1 MSNCRAYWLRT
12 MDCIVRPVLKAVA
25 HDELVEKM
33 PIESKSAQEERAQF
47 TYLEA
52 FARAL
57 VGIAPWLELEG
68 LVGEEAALQA
78 EYRKMAL
85 AGIHNGVT
93 PGCKD
98 YMNFSVG
105 GQPIVDAAFLA
116 HAILR
121 APKQLWHALPAEDK
135 KNLVAQMKRTRTRKP
150 PINNWLLFCAMIETF
165 LHFAGEEDWDPM
177 RTDLAIRY
185 HFDWYKGDGFFGDGK
200 NFHMDYYNSYV
211 IQPMLIDILRYLHT
225 EDGYW
230 RDMLPLAQQYGAHY
244 ATFLEHLI
252 MPDGTYPILGRSV
265 AYRFGCFQ
273 MLAQAALQ
281 DILEDDITPA
291 QVRCGLT
298 AVMQRIMAFDNFDEN
313 GWLTIGVCGHQPDMG
328 EHYISTGSL
337 YLCSAVFLPL
347 GLPEAHPF
355 WSAPD
360 AAWTMK
366 KMWAGDPCMVVD
378 HAI

>member
-1 MSNCRAYWLRT
+1 MTECRKYWVTT
-12 MDCIVRPVLKAVA
+12 MDRIVRPVLEAVA
-25 HDELVEKM
+25 KDELVDKM
-33 PIESKSAQEERAQF
+33 PIESKASHAERAQF

-52 FARAL
+52 FGRAL

-68 LVGEEAALQA
+68 LEGSEAELQA
-78 EYRKMAL
+78 EYRAMAR

-93 PGCKD
+93 PGYKD
-98 YMNFSVG
+98 YMNFSEG

-121 APKQLWHALPAEDK
+121 APKQLWYELPEADK
-135 KNLVAQMKRTRTRKP
+135 RNLCAQMKRTRTRKP
-150 PINNWLLFCAMIETF
+150 PICNWLLFCGMIETF
-165 LHFAGEEDWDPM
+165 LYFAGEADWDPM

-200 NFHMDYYNSYV
+200 DFHMDFYNSYV
-211 IQPMLIDILRYLHT
+211 IQPMLIDILRTIHQ

-230 RDMLPLAQQYGAHY
+230 AEMLQLAEKYGAHY

-252 MPDGTYPILGRSV
+252 MPDGSYPVLGRSV
-265 AYRFGCFQ
+265 SYRFGCFQ
-273 MLAQAALQ
+273 MLSQAALQ
-281 DILEDDITPA
+281 GTLEEGISPA
-291 QVRCGLT
+291 QVRCALT
-298 AVMQRIMAFDNFDEN
+298 AVMRRIMTFDNFDQN
-313 GWLTIGVCGHQPDMG
+313 GWLTIGVCGHQPHMG
-328 EHYISTGSL
+328 EYYISTGSL

-347 GLPEAHPF
+347 GLPETHPF

-366 KMWAGDPCMVVD
+366 KMWQGDPSMQVE